1 MKLQS
6 SVPEYIDSHN
16 SLREPKPTPLP
27 AHGLQ
32 PLLFFLLL
40 FLLRT
45 LLLPAHKIACRR
57 KQNGINNHPYN
68 KDTKVEADS
77 GMQVKQDLM

>member
-1 MKLQS
+1 M
-6 SVPEYIDSHN
+6 YIGSHN
-16 SLREPKPTPLP
+16 SFRQSKSTPLP
-27 AHGLQ
+27 AHGFQ

-45 LLLPAHKIACRR
+45 LLLPAHKIASGR
-57 KQNGINNHPYN
+57 KKDGINDHPCN

-77 GMQVKQDLM
+77 RMQVKQDLV